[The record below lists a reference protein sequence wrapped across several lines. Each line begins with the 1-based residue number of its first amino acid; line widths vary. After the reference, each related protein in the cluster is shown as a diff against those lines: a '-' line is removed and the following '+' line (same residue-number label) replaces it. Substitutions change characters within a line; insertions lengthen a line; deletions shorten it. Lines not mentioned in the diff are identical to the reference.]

1 MVVKGAIVKLR
12 TISLGQSMVGK
23 MKNLMFVLSALLVFM
38 AAGLPHDS
46 RAQSDG
52 TVINA
57 IDVVGTQRIS
67 AETVLAY
74 TPIKVGD
81 TVTSSDLSKALT
93 NLFQTNLFEDI
104 DIEINGDRLVVTVDE
119 NPIINRIS
127 LEGNDVIE
135 DDKLL
140 EFLGIKPRRVFT
152 KKLALDA
159 KETLMEIYR
168 QSGRFAATIEPKII
182 ELPDKRVDLVFEI
195 DEGPL
200 VKIKTV
206 KFIGNEQFSDRALKN
221 VIQSRETKWY
231 VLFTPND
238 KYDPNRLNLDV
249 QKLRQFYL
257 QNGYANINVSRATGE
272 LMADRSG
279 FVLTFVIEEGDVYS
293 IADIQVNSEIEGVDI
308 DSLMIDSP
316 LVLGEEYDVRLMEL
330 ALSNMTNK
338 LGEFGYAFVDVT
350 PEIALNNDKTINITL
365 NIGEAQRNYVERIN
379 INGNDRTM
387 DRVIRRQFN
396 LVEGDSF
403 NQLRLT
409 QSERNIRNLGYFS
422 NVSVD
427 VLPGS
432 SSEQSVVEVEVDETT
447 TGSFEIGFGYSTFDK
462 ASFTIGIRENNFLGT
477 GRGARAS
484 ASFSDKRTSFR
495 LGVTEPY
502 LFERNLL
509 GRADVFKTE
518 NKYSGVTIEATG
530 FDLGAGFRA
539 DGDYR
544 HNIGYVLQEKKTDTS
559 SSDAT
564 STSGDEGNQLIS
576 EVSYSITK
584 DTRDSRIDP
593 REGYLWNITETIA
606 GLGGDVT
613 YLKSEARGQYL
624 YPILF
629 KRAVIG
635 VDGRVGV
642 IDGLG
647 EKVARSSR
655 FIVGGRQLRGFDS
668 GGIGPRDTGDDSAVG
683 GNKYYVASLN
693 LTSDLGI
700 DRDLGM
706 RWTVFADAG
715 SVWDTDY
722 PNGVTGADDD
732 SMRSSLGYGIL
743 WDTAIGPMSFMW
755 AFPVE
760 EKSYDNTKT
769 FQFSF
774 GGRF

>member
-1 MVVKGAIVKLR
+1 VYK
-12 TISLGQSMVGK
+12 
-23 MKNLMFVLSALLVFM
+23 
-38 AAGLPHDS
+38 
-46 RAQSDG
+46 
-52 TVINA
+52 
-57 IDVVGTQRIS
+57 
-67 AETVLAY
+67 
-74 TPIKVGD
+74 
-81 TVTSSDLSKALT
+81 
-93 NLFQTNLFEDI
+93 
-104 DIEINGDRLVVTVDE
+104 
-119 NPIINRIS
+119 
-127 LEGNDVIE
+127 
-135 DDKLL
+135 
-140 EFLGIKPRRVFT
+140 
-152 KKLALDA
+152 
-159 KETLMEIYR
+159 R
-168 QSGRFAATIEPKII
+168 Q
-182 ELPDKRVDLVFEI
+182 
-195 DEGPL
+195 
-200 VKIKTV
+200 
-206 KFIGNEQFSDRALKN
+206 
-221 VIQSRETKWY
+221 
-231 VLFTPND
+231 
-238 KYDPNRLNLDV
+238 
-249 QKLRQFYL
+249 
-257 QNGYANINVSRATGE
+257 
-272 LMADRSG
+272 
-279 FVLTFVIEEGDVYS
+279 
-293 IADIQVNSEIEGVDI
+293 QVNSEIEGVDT
-308 DSLMIDSP
+308 DALMIDSP
-316 LVLGEEYDVRLMEL
+316 LVLGDEYDVRLMEM

-350 PEIALNNDKTINITL
+350 PEIALNDEDKTLNITL

-379 INGNDRTM
+379 IKGNDRTM
-387 DRVIRRQFN
+387 DQVIRRQFN